1 MVVPCFSTRI
11 TMKSTTSPTPAPT
24 TEYFHSVGNNI
35 THIWNIRS
43 SSRPRSGALA
53 ADTIADFYL
62 HENMSSP
69 NPGELGHSHIEKAF
83 PRHRALMMASLGSSC
98 NLIARDI
105 AASSPPLA
113 DACRKQYNSATSP
126 PMKACA
132 LAHNTRNVTVFT
144 DLSAYQKHHL
154 LSQSALA
161 GLLIAR
167 WTGVTRAKNHTIKSA
182 KTHAELTAKYVHS
195 ALACEIM
202 IGNRYYRNLPRDIQ
216 ALYCSDSDIDRLHR
230 NVVGSDKTNIMA
242 NMTPADVAPERV
254 AATQTELVKI
264 YAAQIDRILL
274 MVKQYKRGFVS
285 LTAIRTDPEFKRML
299 QVFWRYSHQLM
310 KLKSNFEFGIDDQAR
325 RGEFYDRIEARRFF
339 LAADICATLVM
350 VPQLYNYDVAHLFD
364 SAAQTY
370 AKYVKTAKHTS
381 VRLAN
386 DGLTAAFLSFA
397 AIEPRMVVTSEMA
410 PKHGLKY
417 ATTSLLSCANHIPS
431 RDPLFGLLRLKHRA
445 HIPRTADAISEHLVQ
460 GWNARKPQTGIPR
473 SSERMNCGYNP
484 LHDVLE
490 DVRAGQIK
498 PKDTFWTRSNRGIM
512 ITVAEAR
519 VGRQAAERAA
529 AAVAAAEAADGWIV
543 CSYRKRK

>member
-1 MVVPCFSTRI
+1 MVAPASLPEI

-24 TEYFHSVGNNI
+24 TEYSHSIGNNI

-43 SSRPRSGALA
+43 SSRSRSVALA

-83 PRHRALMMASLGSSC
+83 PRHRALVMASLGSSC
-98 NLIARDI
+98 AIIARDI
-105 AASSPPLA
+105 TASSPSLA
-113 DACRKQYNSATSP
+113 DACRKRYTTTTTAET
-126 PMKACA
+126 ARA
-132 LAHNTRNVTVFT
+132 RAHNTRNVTVFT
-144 DLSAYQKHHL
+144 DLSTYQKHHL

-182 KTHAELTAKYVHS
+182 KTHAELTAKYIHS
-195 ALACEIM
+195 ALACEILV
-202 IGNRYYRNLPRDIQ
+202 GNRYYRNLPRVIQ
-216 ALYCSDSDIDRLHR
+216 ALYCSDSDGVWLHQ

-264 YAAQIDRILL
+264 YAAQIDRLLL

-285 LTAIRTDPEFKRML
+285 LTSIRTDPGFKRML
-299 QVFWRYSHQLM
+299 QVFWLYSHQIM
-310 KLKSNFEFGIDDQAR
+310 KLKSNFELGIYDQAR
-325 RGEFYDRIEARRFF
+325 RSEFYNRIEARRFF

-350 VPQLYNYDVAHLFD
+350 VPQLYNYDVVHLFD
-364 SAAQTY
+364 NAAQTY

-397 AIEPRMVVTSEMA
+397 AIEPRMVTAEMA
-410 PKHGLKY
+410 PKHGLRY
-417 ATTSLLSCANHIPS
+417 TTTSLLSCANHIPS
-431 RDPLFGLLRLKHRA
+431 RDPLFGLLRVKHRA
-445 HIPRTADAISEHLVQ
+445 HIPRTADAISEDSTVQ
-460 GWNARKPQTGIPR
+460 GWNARKHQIGIPR
-473 SSERMNCGYNP
+473 SSERVNCGYNP

-490 DVRAGQIK
+490 DIRSGQIK

-512 ITVAEAR
+512 ITAAEAR
-519 VGRQAAERAA
+519 IGRQAAERAA
-529 AAVAAAEAADGWIV
+529 AEAAAAESADGWIV